1 MFAHL
6 GRWIAR
12 QPWLFV
18 VAWGLAL
25 GAGVA
30 WDALVPKPPPTD
42 VASFL
47 PDDAPHN
54 VAMRLV
60 REAFPEVAARS
71 QIVIV
76 GYRAAGLT
84 AGDLGWLD
92 RVAREAGKITERPV
106 LSPAMPFFDRR
117 LVSADRQVAMVIVNL
132 PTNFLSTVTVDTVER
147 VDRLLGGDRPT
158 GLVVEVTGTAG
169 IGRDY
174 AAATQQAFHTT
185 TWVTVVA
192 VLVILVVIYRSPV
205 GAMVPL
211 LSIGA
216 SVYLAFVGL
225 LMLAGIGWPVSD
237 IDRIF
242 TVVLLFGA
250 GVDYALFWIA
260 RYRESLTTLPD
271 FETAAIAAA
280 RTTSPAIIASAGT
293 TICGLSMMMAAELI
307 PSHNAG
313 KILAP
318 VLVISLLAALTL
330 SPALARLL
338 GQWLFWPAGLAHQ
351 ANMGQR
357 FVWPAVAGVVTRR
370 PRAVLTFGLILLG
383 VPAVYALT
391 LSPRFD
397 TLAELPANSSCDRGY
412 EILNAH
418 FPVGELFA
426 TQLAMKFERL
436 PGTDELE
443 AIDRG
448 LSERIGAL
456 AGIED
461 VYSAASP
468 LGQRAS
474 GGRPALADRLI
485 KSLAR
490 PFYVS
495 QEFCV
500 MRLDVLAEHE
510 PFSPEAMA
518 LIEQVRAIANEE
530 AAALTRAGTPAQAL
544 LAGFTPYII
553 DVRAISGSDQARVMF
568 LATLVIGLIVL
579 ALVRDV
585 PLTLFMLL
593 ATWITYGATL
603 TVSDLVLCHL
613 LGYGGLDWK
622 VRLILFVIVVAV
634 GQDYNIFLIS
644 RLLGEL
650 GETDEREATRRAII
664 STGSVISS
672 CGIIMAATLGSLWAG
687 GLSLLRQVGFAM
699 ALGVLIDTFL
709 VRPVLVPSFFLV
721 AGRARR
727 SQARRSSPAD
737 EAIEAEYPTG

>member
-1 MFAHL
+1 MFVRL

-12 QPWLFV
+12 KPWLFV
-18 VAWGLAL
+18 GVWGLAL
-25 GAGVA
+25 GAGIA
-30 WDALVPKPPPTD
+30 WDALVPKAPPVD

-71 QIVIV
+71 QIVVV
-76 GYRAAGLT
+76 GHRLAGLT
-84 AGDLGWLD
+84 AADLSWLD
-92 RVAREAGKITERPV
+92 GIAREAGRITERPV
-106 LSPAMPFFDRR
+106 LSPSMPFFDRR
-117 LVSADRQVAMVIVNL
+117 LVSADRQVAMVLVNL
-132 PTNFLSTVTVDTVER
+132 PTNFLSTVTVRTVER
-147 VDRLLGGDRPT
+147 VDRLLQAGRPP

-174 AAATQQAFHTT
+174 AAATQRAFHTT
-185 TWVTVVA
+185 TWVTIIA

-260 RYRESLTTLPD
+260 RYRESLAASPD
-271 FETAAIAAA
+271 FEAAAIAAA

-293 TICGLSMMMAAELI
+293 TICGLSMMMAADLI

-318 VLVISLLAALTL
+318 VLAISLVAALTL

-338 GQWLFWPAGLAHQ
+338 GKWLFWPVGLAHQ
-351 ANMGQR
+351 ANIGQR
-357 FVWPAVAGVVTRR
+357 LVWPAVAGVVTRR
-370 PRAVLTFGLILLG
+370 PRTVLTFGLILLG
-383 VPAVYALT
+383 VPAIFALT

-397 TLAELPANSSCDRGY
+397 TLAELPADSSCDRGY
-412 EILNAH
+412 KILNNH
-418 FPVGELFA
+418 FPVGQLFA
-426 TQLAMKFERL
+426 TQLAIQFERL
-436 PGTDELE
+436 PDDDRIE
-443 AIDRG
+443 AINRE
-448 LSERIGAL
+448 LSERITSL

-461 VYSAASP
+461 VYSAAEP
-468 LGQRAS
+468 LGQRAF
-474 GGRPALADRLI
+474 GGRIALADRLI
-485 KSLAR
+485 QSIAR
-490 PFYVS
+490 KFYVS
-495 QEFCV
+495 ETHCV
-500 MRLDVLAEHE
+500 MRLDVLAEYE

-518 LIEQVRAIANEE
+518 LIEQVRAIANAET
-530 AAALTRAGTPAQAL
+530 AALAQTGTAARAL

-579 ALVRDV
+579 ALVRDL

-650 GETDEREATRRAII
+650 ENSDEREATRRAIV

-709 VRPVLVPSFFLV
+709 VRPVLVPSFFLA

-727 SQARRSSPAD
+727 YGAGRSIPAQQ
-737 EAIEAEYPTG
+737 EIEPESPTG